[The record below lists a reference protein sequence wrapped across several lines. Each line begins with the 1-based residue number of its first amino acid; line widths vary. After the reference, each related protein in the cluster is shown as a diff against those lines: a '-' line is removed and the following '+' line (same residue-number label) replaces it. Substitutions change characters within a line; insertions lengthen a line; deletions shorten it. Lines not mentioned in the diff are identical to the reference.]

1 MEETKILSHS
11 LGNGQD
17 GFYDTFPFP
26 PPPLDFDRRSWN
38 ALLDHLPFPGILRS
52 PGILSRFAGS
62 PELRRPYH
70 LSGDA
75 EAAEVNAFLKAV
87 NQAFPRGPPDAA
99 RAGVMV
105 GPRTV
110 EKEVAGKTKQSLTA
124 MFGDEAP
131 LFTTAKDAVWAMST
145 AGPGALALVAGAPN
159 LTWPKTHKA
168 KDMAARLAQML
179 DPNSVPAR
187 QLRVQML
194 TARVAHASGT
204 MEWHDVVVYV
214 RLKKTFVY
222 DPSAVR
228 VNATSR
234 DGREI
239 LECLER
245 GQPPAGGYDAR
256 MLVNIAPAADV
267 WAAGF
272 CHDRG
277 RRFGLPKSAAGAWI
291 GGGGNIATWSANVGW
306 TGGDCR
312 SMCGNFLV
320 IVHALQW
327 ASERGRT
334 AAGLTADECRQA
346 EDNLDWLLGGNLT
359 AGGVSSAVNVRWEP
373 LRMH

>member
-1 MEETKILSHS
+1 MAETNIQSHS

-17 GFYDTFPFP
+17 DFYDTFPFP
-26 PPPLDFDRRSWN
+26 PPPSDFDSRSWN
-38 ALLDHLPFPGILRS
+38 ALFDHLPFPGILKS
-52 PGILSRFAGS
+52 PGILSRFAAS
-62 PELRRPYH
+62 PELRQPYH

-75 EAAEVNAFLKAV
+75 EAAKVNTFLKAV
-87 NQAFPRGPPDAA
+87 NQAFPRGPPDVPG
-99 RAGVMV
+99 AGAIV

-110 EKEVAGKTKQSLTA
+110 EKEVAGRTKHGLTA

-131 LFTTAKDAVWAMST
+131 LFMTAKNAVWAMST

-159 LTWPKTHKA
+159 LTWPKTHEA
-168 KDMAARLAQML
+168 KDMTARLAAML
-179 DPNSVPAR
+179 NANSVSAR
-187 QLRVQML
+187 QLRRQML
-194 TARVAHASGT
+194 AARVAHASGT
-204 MEWHDVVVYV
+204 TEWHDVVVYV

-228 VNATSR
+228 VNATSTA
-234 DGREI
+234 GREI

-256 MLVNIAPAADV
+256 MLVNITPAADV

-272 CHDRG
+272 CRDPRP
-277 RRFGLPKSAAGAWI
+277 RFGLPNSAAGAWI
-291 GGGGNIATWSANVGW
+291 GGGGNVATWSAKVGW

-312 SMCGNFLV
+312 GMCGNFLV
-320 IVHALQW
+320 VVHALQW

-346 EDNLDWLLGGNLT
+346 EDNLDWLLGGKLT
-359 AGGVSSAVNVRWEP
+359 GRGVPSAVNVRWEP